1 MIMQYQISGIHINIG
16 DALQTY
22 VKDELKNTIDKYAQ
36 RPTDTQV
43 IFSKNGHEYV
53 CDAIIHLSSGLKAQA
68 KASQSEIYAAFD
80 ACTEKMGKQ
89 LRRYKRKLKDH
100 HKDRNQSVVFIDRAS
115 YTESKKEGLEDSTID
130 SGPIIVAETDT
141 EFPIYS
147 VKEAAEEVERSKLP
161 FLLFKSKEKQGVNI
175 LYRREDGN
183 IGWIESR

>member
-1 MIMQYQISGIHINIG
+1 MQYQISGIHIDVG
-16 DALQTY
+16 DALQTH
-22 VKDELKNTIDKYAQ
+22 VKGELNDAITKYAE
-36 RPTDTQV
+36 RPTDAQI
-43 IFSKNGHEYV
+43 IFSKSGHEFV
-53 CDAIIHLSSGLKAQA
+53 CDAIVHLSTGLTAQA
-68 KASQSEIYAAFD
+68 KASKAEIYAAFD
-80 ACTEKMGKQ
+80 ACAEKVEKQ
-89 LRRYKRKLKDH
+89 LRRYKRKLKGH

-115 YTESKKEGLEDSTID
+115 YTQSKKEGLEDSTIA

-183 IGWIESR
+183 IGWVESR

>member
-22 VKDELKNTIDKYAQ
+22 VKDQLKNTIDKYAQ

-115 YTESKKEGLEDSTID
+115 YTQSKKEGLEDSTIA
-130 SGPIIVAETDT
+130 SGPISVAETDT